1 GSVEELEA
9 VPVYGTITEQSRAD
23 DTTAALQ
30 SRLADAGSQLLVDV
44 LDHVE
49 DGTVTAVPQPA
60 EGVSYAAKITTSDA
74 RVDWNHPA
82 FAVDRHIRGC
92 TPVPG
97 AWATE
102 GEDRLNIGPGT
113 SG

>member
-1 GSVEELEA
+1 TAARVFQLVEELVA
-9 VPVYGTITEQSRAD
+9 GLLYATITEQSRAD
-23 DTTAALQ
+23 VTAAALQ

-82 FAVDRHIRGC
+82 FAVARQIRGC
-92 TPVPG
+92 T
-97 AWATE
+97 AA
-102 GEDRLNIGPGT
+102 RAA
-113 SG
+113 